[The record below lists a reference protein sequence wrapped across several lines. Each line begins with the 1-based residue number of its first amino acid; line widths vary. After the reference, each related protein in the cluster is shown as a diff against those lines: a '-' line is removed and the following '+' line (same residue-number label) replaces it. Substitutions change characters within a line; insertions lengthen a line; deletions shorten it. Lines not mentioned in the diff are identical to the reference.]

1 MGKFVKVLAVALTS
15 FALLASH
22 AEAARL
28 GGGKSSGRQSSN
40 VTERQAMPQQPGQ
53 TTAPAQQAAPRQAPT
68 AQPQAQPSGARRWL
82 GPLAGLAAGLGLAAL
97 ASHLGLGEELASMML
112 IALLVL
118 AAIVVVRMIMARR
131 NPQRPAMQTAYSN
144 AGVGSEASVRY
155 SPPPG
160 APMTGAGASA
170 ASASQSSLDT
180 SAPSPSPAM
189 PASGNWR
196 IPDGFDTEGFVR
208 NAKIQ
213 FIRLQAAYDTANIA
227 DLREFTTPALF
238 AELRMQLSER
248 GQTPNQTDVVQ
259 LDAEVLGVETDSA
272 THLASIRFHGL
283 IRETE
288 GGTAEAFD
296 EVWNLEKPVS
306 GQSGW
311 LLAGIQQLH

>member
-1 MGKFVKVLAVALTS
+1 
-15 FALLASH
+15 
-22 AEAARL
+22 
-28 GGGKSSGRQSSN
+28 
-40 VTERQAMPQQPGQ
+40 
-53 TTAPAQQAAPRQAPT
+53 
-68 AQPQAQPSGARRWL
+68 
-82 GPLAGLAAGLGLAAL
+82 
-97 ASHLGLGEELASMML
+97 MML

-118 AAIVVVRMIMARR
+118 AAIIVVRMIMARR

-155 SPPPG
+155 SPLPD
-160 APMTGAGASA
+160 APMSGTG
-170 ASASQSSLDT
+170 ASASQASLDAA
-180 SAPSPSPAM
+180 APAPAM
-189 PASGNWR
+189 AASGNWR
-196 IPDGFDTEGFVR
+196 IPDGFDTDGFVR
-208 NAKIQ
+208 NAKVQ

-238 AELRMQLSER
+238 AELRMQLNER
-248 GQTPNQTDVVQ
+248 GQTPNRTDVVQ

-288 GGTAEAFD
+288 GGAAEAFD

>member
-53 TTAPAQQAAPRQAPT
+53 TSTAPAQQAAPRQAPT

-155 SPPPG
+155 SPLPD
-160 APMTGAGASA
+160 APMTGTGAP
-170 ASASQSSLDT
+170 ASTASQV
-180 SAPSPSPAM
+180 SADAPAPAT

-196 IPDGFDTEGFVR
+196 IPDGFDAEGFVR
-208 NAKIQ
+208 NAKVQ
-213 FIRLQAAYDTANIA
+213 FIRLQAAYDTANID

-238 AELRMQLSER
+238 AELRMQLNER
-248 GQTPNQTDVVQ
+248 GQTPNRTDVVQ
-259 LDAEVLGVETDSA
+259 LDAEVLGIETDSA

-288 GGTAEAFD
+288 GGAAEAFD
-296 EVWNLEKPVS
+296 EVWNLEKSVS

>member
-1 MGKFVKVLAVALTS
+1 MGNFVKVLAVALTS

-53 TTAPAQQAAPRQAPT
+53 ASTAPAQQAQPAAPRQAPA
-68 AQPQAQPSGARRWL
+68 AQPQASGARRWL

-97 ASHLGLGEELASMML
+97 ASHLGFGEELASMML
-112 IALLVL
+112 IALLAV

-131 NPQRPAMQTAYSN
+131 NSQRPAMQTAYSS
-144 AGVGSEASVRY
+144 AGVGPEASVRY
-155 SPPPG
+155 APLPD
-160 APMTGAGASA
+160 APMSGTSA
-170 ASASQSSLDT
+170 APSMPASLDT
-180 SAPSPSPAM
+180 ASPAA
-189 PASGNWR
+189 ASGSWR
-196 IPDGFDTEGFVR
+196 IPEGFDSEGFVR
-208 NAKIQ
+208 NAKVQ
-213 FIRLQAAYDTANIA
+213 FIRLQAAYDSANID

-238 AELRMQLSER
+238 AELRMQLNER
-248 GQTPNQTDVVQ
+248 GQTPNRTDVVQ
-259 LDAEVLGVETDSA
+259 LEAEILGIETDSA

-288 GGTAEAFD
+288 GGAAESFD

>member
-53 TTAPAQQAAPRQAPT
+53 ASTAPAQQAAPRQAPT

-131 NPQRPAMQTAYSN
+131 NPQRPAMQPAYSN

-155 SPPPG
+155 SPLPD
-160 APMTGAGASA
+160 APMTGTGAS
-170 ASASQSSLDT
+170 SSTASQV
-180 SAPSPSPAM
+180 SADPQAPA
-189 PASGNWR
+189 ASGNWR
-196 IPDGFDTEGFVR
+196 IPDGFDAEGFVR
-208 NAKIQ
+208 NAKVQ
-213 FIRLQAAYDTANIA
+213 FIRLQAAYDTANID

-238 AELRMQLSER
+238 AELRMQLNER
-248 GQTPNQTDVVQ
+248 GQTPNRTDVVQ
-259 LDAEVLGVETDSA
+259 LDAEVLGIETDSA

-288 GGTAEAFD
+288 GGAAEPFD
-296 EVWNLEKPVS
+296 EVWNLEKSVS